1 MDAYFQMITIVDVFV
16 LAIMCVL
23 TKYNDTLDRRQRFW
37 FINAFLMEIAI
48 TLLEVVSVLVDGGAA
63 SLRWVNIVSNYL
75 GFGLTP
81 LVSIFLAS
89 ALEKHRSIR
98 VAVGVE
104 IAYLVFLAASLPFG
118 VVFWVDWSNVY
129 ARGEQFWVFL
139 AMYFV
144 SVVYLLGITLHAAA
158 RYQNSSRVCVCL
170 IIAFLLLSTWIQ
182 VMAPQIHI
190 SWLCVTMLSMLY
202 FTDCNSMW
210 QQLDGLTGL
219 LNQKSYLNATAS
231 RSGSGT
237 LVVIDI
243 DNFKQINDQYGHL
256 AGDRC
261 LEEIADCIKK
271 AYGKAGNCYRIGGD
285 EFCVLLKPNVCEI
298 ACRDSLLR
306 ELNSRQ
312 SMSTSYLPH
321 LSVGCAAFAPGDDL
335 LRIKD
340 MADQAMYE
348 AKRKHKG
355 GEAA

>member
-1 MDAYFQMITIVDVFV
+1 M
-16 LAIMCVL
+16 
-23 TKYNDTLDRRQRFW
+23 
-37 FINAFLMEIAI
+37 
-48 TLLEVVSVLVDGGAA
+48 
-63 SLRWVNIVSNYL
+63 
-75 GFGLTP
+75 
-81 LVSIFLAS
+81 
-89 ALEKHRSIR
+89 
-98 VAVGVE
+98 
-104 IAYLVFLAASLPFG
+104 
-118 VVFWVDWSNVY
+118 
-129 ARGEQFWVFL
+129 
-139 AMYFV
+139 
-144 SVVYLLGITLHAAA
+144 
-158 RYQNSSRVCVCL
+158 
-170 IIAFLLLSTWIQ
+170 
-182 VMAPQIHI
+182 
-190 SWLCVTMLSMLY
+190 
-202 FTDCNSMW
+202 
-210 QQLDGLTGL
+210 
-219 LNQKSYLNATAS
+219 
-231 RSGSGT
+231 
-237 LVVIDI
+237 VIDI

-256 AGDRC
+256 AVDRC